1 MSKII
6 STLPF
11 HKRLTISKLYVII
24 QEEDF
29 SSCFYSV
36 SLSIKLIKAIRR
48 FIRAVTRTIFE
59 VVFWSPFL
67 LGFRFFFCL
76 LIVQPPFLWCNYIIT
91 YIMLSVNVFVSLL
104 MLLLSQILHIYFI
117 YIAQTMIFT

>member
-6 STLPF
+6 SALPF
-11 HKRLTISKLYVII
+11 HKRLTTSKLCVII

-29 SSCFYSV
+29 SSCFHSV

-48 FIRAVTRTIFE
+48 FTKAVTRTIFE
-59 VVFWSPFL
+59 VVFWLPFL

-76 LIVQPPFLWCNYIIT
+76 LIVQPPFLWCDYIIT
-91 YIMLSVNVFVSLL
+91 QFVVHVNSVVS
-104 MLLLSQILHIYFI
+104 FI
-117 YIAQTMIFT
+117 VVVICKNNDSNSV